1 MVGVDTIGVRQVMML
16 TAERSFQARSSRW
29 PTDARAHAHDGAQD
43 EGRAG
48 AADER
53 RSGAVAAETL
63 TIGQVARLTG
73 VSAKTIRYYESV
85 GLLPRPPRSANSYRR
100 YAGADVSRILLL
112 HRLRGLGAAGA
123 AAQPL
128 LAQLDEARCA
138 EVRHDLLRLLDGRLR
153 ALDDEIAT
161 LRRLRAEARDYRR
174 AVAACQPD
182 PDVLYAVCA
191 TQTATTLPGVGM
203 APCAAPFDNQCVE
216 LAPTETANVSTGVSD
231 ATVDMNH
238 EERIHAIRCC
248 EDDCCACCA

>member
-1 MVGVDTIGVRQVMML
+1 MVMRV
-16 TAERSFQARSSRW
+16 ERSSLALAGRGSG
-29 PTDARAHAHDGAQD
+29 DARAQAHDRAHGLNGARTAD
-43 EGRAG
+43 ERDAAG

-53 RSGAVAAETL
+53 SGGVVEAEGTETL

-73 VSAKTIRYYESV
+73 VSAKTIRYYESI

-100 YAGADVSRILLL
+100 YGSADVSRILLL

-128 LAQLDEARCA
+128 LAQLADARCA
-138 EVRHDLLRLLDGRLR
+138 DVRADLLRLLDERLR
-153 ALDDEIAT
+153 TLDDEIAT

-182 PDVLYAVCA
+182 PDVLYRECVP
-191 TQTATTLPGVGM
+191 QTPSALRGVGM
-203 APCAAPFDNQCVE
+203 LPCAAPFDSQCTDP
-216 LAPTETANVSTGVSD
+216 AANDGHGSFD
-231 ATVDMNH
+231 AAGDDVNDD

-248 EDDCCACCA
+248 DDECCACCA